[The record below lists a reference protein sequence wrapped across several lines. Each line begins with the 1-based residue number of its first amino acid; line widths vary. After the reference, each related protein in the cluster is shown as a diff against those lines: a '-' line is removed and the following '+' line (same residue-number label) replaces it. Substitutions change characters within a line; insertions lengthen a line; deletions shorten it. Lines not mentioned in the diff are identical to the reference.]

1 MVRMIYPGIDTDT
14 SEKIWLLKAFAII
27 AVVTCHCTHTIEN
40 PGKINVFAT
49 YFFATWQGMGVPIFY
64 LCSGFFF
71 KANENILIFIKNKV
85 VSVVLPWIC
94 TGTAVWL
101 YIVLRKGGISFYNW
115 ADYLFLRGSYLYF
128 LTNLIIFYFIMYVA
142 QKRKYIYYFICVY
155 TVLSCIAMNLAG
167 GDIKTA
173 LMMPYTVLGVPFI
186 YWFYFSLGTIIRQF
200 SLFKFVDNSRLSWLI
215 LVFVFLAIIDKM
227 NIGTEKFPFVI
238 DLTKSLSLIIGL
250 YNLRDLLTKLR
261 IKDLLINVGKVSFSI
276 YLLHMPFA
284 GIIANM
290 LNKSEAFAIL
300 TFVRPLMVI
309 AITIFVIEA
318 YKKIVRNN
326 KYMLRLIGIR
336 N

>member
-1 MVRMIYPGIDTDT
+1 MVRMIYPGVDTDT

-27 AVVTCHCTHTIEN
+27 AVVACHCTHTIEN

-49 YFFATWQGMGVPIFY
+49 YFFDTWKGMGVPIFY
-64 LCSGFFF
+64 LCAGFFF
-71 KANENILIFIKNKV
+71 KANENILTFIKNKA

-128 LTNLIIFYFIMYVA
+128 LTNLIIFYFIMYIA

-155 TVLSCIAMNLAG
+155 TVLSCIVMNLPG
-167 GDIKTA
+167 GDIKIA
-173 LMMPYTVLGVPFI
+173 LMMPYTALGVPFI
-186 YWFYFSLGTIIRQF
+186 YWFYFSLGSIIRQF
-200 SLFKFVDNSRLSWLI
+200 SLSKVVDNSKLSWFI

-227 NIGTEKFPFVI
+227 NIGTEMLLFII
-238 DLTKSLSLIIGL
+238 DLTKSLCLIIGL

-261 IKDLLINVGKVSFSI
+261 IKDLLIYVGKASFSI

-284 GIIANM
+284 GIIANI
-290 LNKSEAFAIL
+290 LNKSEAFALL
-300 TFVRPLMVI
+300 TFVRPIIVI
-309 AITIFVIEA
+309 AITIFIIEV
-318 YKKIVRNN
+318 YKKVVRNN
-326 KYMLRLIGIR
+326 KYMLRLIGLR

>member
-1 MVRMIYPGIDTDT
+1 MVRMTYPGVDTDT

-27 AVVTCHCTHTIEN
+27 AVVACHCTHTIEN

-49 YFFATWQGMGVPIFY
+49 YFFDSWKEIGVPVFY
-64 LCSGFFF
+64 LCAGFFF
-71 KANENILIFIKNKV
+71 KANENILTFIKNKT
-85 VSVVLPWIC
+85 VSVVLPWVC

-101 YIVLRKGGISFYNW
+101 YIVLRKGGMSFYNW

-128 LTNLIIFYFIMYVA
+128 LTNLMIFYLIMYLA
-142 QKRKYIYYFICVY
+142 HKHKYIYYLICAY

-167 GDIKTA
+167 GGIKTA
-173 LMMPYTVLGVPFI
+173 LIMPYTALGVPFI
-186 YWFYFSLGTIIRQF
+186 YWFYFVLGTVIRQLNLF
-200 SLFKFVDNSRLSWLI
+200 RLVNNTKLSLLI
-215 LVFVFLAIIDKM
+215 LVFVFFAGIDKM
-227 NIGTEKFPFVI
+227 NIGTEKLTFVL
-238 DLTKSLSLIIGL
+238 DLTKNFCLIIGL
-250 YNLRDLLTKLR
+250 YNLRGILTKLR
-261 IKDLLINVGKVSFSI
+261 IKDWLIYLGKVSFSI